1 MGSKIKTIQILQA
14 AGYILLGLF
23 LVLKPDT
30 SVRAICYGCGVIAA
44 AYGLLHVLQCRKV
57 KAKGELILGVIFIA
71 LGMFCLIT
79 PQTVVSFL
87 PFLLGVVLMLDGI
100 SKIQRALDLGQASD
114 DRDSFDDRW
123 CGFAFQPIRG
133 CEDDDGILRSLP
145 ADRRG
150 TGFVIFAY
158 RFVRC
163 QGKKVQKSVF
173 SCKKRHLT
181 LTFLKFQECDL

>member
-1 MGSKIKTIQILQA
+1 M
-14 AGYILLGLF
+14 
-23 LVLKPDT
+23 LKPDT

-44 AYGLLHVLQCRKV
+44 AYGLLHVLQCRKG

-71 LGMFCLIT
+71 LGVFCLIT

-100 SKIQRALDLGQASD
+100 SKIQRALDLRVLDAIGWGKLLTI
-114 DRDSFDDRW
+114 RILFDDRW

-133 CEDDDGILRSLP
+133 CEDDDGILRVYA

-163 QGKKVQKSVF
+163 QGKRFKSRF

-181 LTFLKFQECDL
+181 LTF

>member
-1 MGSKIKTIQILQA
+1 MGSKIKAIQILQA

-44 AYGLLHVLQCRKV
+44 AYGLLHVLQCRKG

-71 LGMFCLIT
+71 LGVFCLIT

-100 SKIQRALDLGQASD
+100 SKIQRALDAIGWGKLLT
-114 DRDSFDDRW
+114 
-123 CGFAFQPIRG
+123 I
-133 CEDDDGILRSLP
+133 GILLMIVGVALLFNP
-145 ADRRG
+145 FGAVKM
-150 TGFVIFAY
+150 TM
-158 RFVRC
+158 
-163 QGKKVQKSVF
+163 VF
-173 SCKKRHLT
+173 FGACL
-181 LTFLKFQECDL
+181 LIDGALDLLFLLIVL

>member
-1 MGSKIKTIQILQA
+1 MGSKIKAIQILQA

-44 AYGLLHVLQCRKV
+44 AYGLLHVLQCRKG

-71 LGMFCLIT
+71 LGVFCLIT

-100 SKIQRALDLGQASD
+100 SKIQRALDLRVLDAIG
-114 DRDSFDDRW
+114 W
-123 CGFAFQPIRG
+123 GKLLTI
-133 CEDDDGILRSLP
+133 GILLMIVGVLRSLP

>member
-1 MGSKIKTIQILQA
+1 
-14 AGYILLGLF
+14 
-23 LVLKPDT
+23 
-30 SVRAICYGCGVIAA
+30 
-44 AYGLLHVLQCRKV
+44 
-57 KAKGELILGVIFIA
+57 
-71 LGMFCLIT
+71 
-79 PQTVVSFL
+79 
-87 PFLLGVVLMLDGI
+87 MLDGI
-100 SKIQRALDLGQASD
+100 SKIQRALDLRVLDAIGWGKLLTIGILLM
-114 DRDSFDDRW
+114 DRW

>member
-1 MGSKIKTIQILQA
+1 MGSKIKAIQILQA

-44 AYGLLHVLQCRKV
+44 AYGLLHVLQCRKG

-71 LGMFCLIT
+71 LGVFCLIT

-100 SKIQRALDLGQASD
+100 SKIQRALDLRVLDAIGWGKLLTIGLFCAHWRASRELD
-114 DRDSFDDRW
+114 AALIFLASFRW
-123 CGFAFQPIRG
+123 PKSTANR
-133 CEDDDGILRSLP
+133 
-145 ADRRG
+145 A
-150 TGFVIFAY
+150 A
-158 RFVRC
+158 RC
-163 QGKKVQKSVF
+163 
-173 SCKKRHLT
+173 
-181 LTFLKFQECDL
+181 

>member
-1 MGSKIKTIQILQA
+1 MGSKIKAIQILQA

-44 AYGLLHVLQCRKV
+44 AYGLLHVLQCRKG
-57 KAKGELILGVIFIA
+57 KAKGELILGGIVFA
-71 LGMFCLIT
+71 
-79 PQTVVSFL
+79 VSAWRGTDAGWYQQN
-87 PFLLGVVLMLDGI
+87 PESTGSACVGCN
-100 SKIQRALDLGQASD
+100 RLGQASD

-173 SCKKRHLT
+173 SCKKRYLT

>member
-1 MGSKIKTIQILQA
+1 MGSKIKAIQILQA

-44 AYGLLHVLQCRKV
+44 AYGLLHMLQCRKG

-71 LGMFCLIT
+71 LGVFCLIT

-100 SKIQRALDLGQASD
+100 SKIQRALDLRVLDAMAGAS
-114 DRDSFDDRW
+114 F
-123 CGFAFQPIRG
+123 
-133 CEDDDGILRSLP
+133 
-145 ADRRG
+145 
-150 TGFVIFAY
+150 
-158 RFVRC
+158 
-163 QGKKVQKSVF
+163 
-173 SCKKRHLT
+173 
-181 LTFLKFQECDL
+181 

>member
-1 MGSKIKTIQILQA
+1 MCGGIRTSACAPVPEREGKGRTDPRCDLYCTWRVLSDHAADGGIVFAVSAWRGTDAGWYQQNPESTGSA
-14 AGYILLGLF
+14 C
-23 LVLKPDT
+23 V
-30 SVRAICYGCGVIAA
+30 GCN
-44 AYGLLHVLQCRKV
+44 R
-57 KAKGELILGVIFIA
+57 
-71 LGMFCLIT
+71 
-79 PQTVVSFL
+79 
-87 PFLLGVVLMLDGI
+87 
-100 SKIQRALDLGQASD
+100 LGQASD